1 MRRFPTTEK
10 EMAKV
15 HGIGAFKLKKYGK
28 RFLSLLR
35 DYEKEKGKENQFSSP
50 DKELERKTVFMKL
63 SALRLALSKK
73 EKKAPFLI
81 FSDKIL
87 KEIVEKEPQS
97 EEELRLIKGIGPKKA
112 EQYGTLF
119 LEELN
124 RAKKDMALYY
134 KQGRKEILVYNGKKY
149 EI

>member
-1 MRRFPTTEK
+1 
-10 EMAKV
+10 
-15 HGIGAFKLKKYGK
+15 
-28 RFLSLLR
+28 
-35 DYEKEKGKENQFSSP
+35 
-50 DKELERKTVFMKL
+50 MKL

-73 EKKAPFLI
+73 EKKAPFQI

-87 KEIVEKEPQS
+87 KEIVEKKPKS

-119 LEELN
+119 LEEMK

-134 KQGRKEILVYNGKKY
+134 KQGRKEMEDAFRRSPGEEKMKK
-149 EI
+149 